1 MDAWGRT
8 GKQQPAL
15 VSVEVRMREPFG
27 ESSEKDEVA
36 GDTVHYGLLAK
47 GIMAKIQETEEQECL
62 MGYMITLWRKLVGYV
77 DLSCVMQFL
86 GDAGEALLKK
96 EQVAYV
102 RVSIKMTKASLLG
115 EGVSMDWAAAFLED
129 TTARGM
135 EAAASSMKVHGLRI
149 PTLVG
154 VNANERTA
162 KQIVLANV
170 WVEKL
175 LGVSEDFHPDFEA
188 VVTQVCFL
196 SHFRF
201 RSIASC

>member
-1 MDAWGRT
+1 
-8 GKQQPAL
+8 
-15 VSVEVRMREPFG
+15 MREPFG

-47 GIMAKIQETEEQECL
+47 AIMAKIQETEADDL
-62 MGYMITLWRKLVGYV
+62 MGYVSMVWQRLLGYT
-77 DLSCVMQFL
+77 DLSCIF
-86 GDAGEALLKK
+86 GHSDEGALLKK

-115 EGVSMDWAAAFLED
+115 EGVSMAWAATFPED
-129 TTARGM
+129 TSIPGM
-135 EAAASSMKVHGLRI
+135 DAGASCMKIHGLRI

-170 WVEKL
+170 WVEKMY
-175 LGVSEDFHPDFEA
+175 GISEDLHPDFEA
-188 VVTQVCFL
+188 VVVQV
-196 SHFRF
+196 
-201 RSIASC
+201 RSGSLP